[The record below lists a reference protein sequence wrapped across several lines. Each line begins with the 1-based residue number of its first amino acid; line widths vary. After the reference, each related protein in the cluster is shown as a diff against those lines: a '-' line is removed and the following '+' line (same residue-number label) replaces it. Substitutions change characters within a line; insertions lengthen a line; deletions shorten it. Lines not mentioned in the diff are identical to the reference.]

1 MTVDANG
8 VAAVLGAI
16 ALIITSLGGIFL
28 GILQIQTKKT
38 VDTTHTL
45 VNGRWSE
52 MATQLV
58 AAQERYMASEARF
71 DALIDRIQKSND
83 VLSEAAALALLNK
96 QTLPER
102 VAERLGVDKSPKV

>member
-1 MTVDANG
+1 MIVDANG

-28 GILQIQTKKT
+28 GILQLQTKKT
-38 VDTTHTL
+38 VDTTHNL

-58 AAQERYMASEARF
+58 AAQERYMASEARY
-71 DALIDRIQKSND
+71 DALVERMQRAND
-83 VLSEAAALALLNK
+83 TIAEAAAMALLKK
-96 QTLPER
+96 QDTDPL
-102 VAERLGVDKSPKV
+102 A

>member
-1 MTVDANG
+1 MIIDANG

-16 ALIITSLGGIFL
+16 ALIITSIGGILL

-38 VDTTHTL
+38 ADKTHDL

-58 AAQERYMASEARF
+58 QAQERYMASEARY
-71 DALIDRIQKSND
+71 DALVDRMQKANEAIA
-83 VLSEAAALALLNK
+83 EAAALALLK
-96 QTLPER
+96 HPVE
-102 VAERLGVDKSPKV
+102 GVDKSLKV

>member
-1 MTVDANG
+1 MIVDANG

-28 GILQIQTKKT
+28 GILQLQTKKT
-38 VDTTHTL
+38 VDTTHNL

-58 AAQERYMASEARF
+58 AAQERYMASEQRY
-71 DALIDRIQKSND
+71 DALVDRMQRAND
-83 VLSEAAALALLNK
+83 IVAQAAAMALLKAQNG
-96 QTLPER
+96 EG
-102 VAERLGVDKSPKV
+102 ASEVDKS

>member
-1 MTVDANG
+1 MIVDANG

-28 GILQIQTKKT
+28 GILQLQTKKT
-38 VDTTHTL
+38 VDTTHNL

-58 AAQERYMASEARF
+58 LAQERYMASEARY
-71 DALIDRIQKSND
+71 DALVERVQKAND
-83 VLSEAAALALLNK
+83 TIAEAAALAILK
-96 QTLPER
+96 SAP
-102 VAERLGVDKSPKV
+102 AEPTQSGS

>member
-1 MTVDANG
+1 MIIDANG

-16 ALIITSLGGIFL
+16 ALIITSIGGILL

-38 VDTTHTL
+38 VDTTHNL

-58 AAQERYMASEARF
+58 QAQERYMASEARY
-71 DALIDRIQKSND
+71 DALVDRMQRAND
-83 VLSEAAALALLNK
+83 IVAEAAATALLKN
-96 QTLPER
+96 PVDPPDR
-102 VAERLGVDKSPKV
+102 VVDKS